1 MFFCLFFVLV
11 VCQLVYGCFLF
22 VFLLVGGG
30 GRLFAC
36 SLWLLGGGGVC
47 CLYVMETSLHDYQ
60 YGLRACFCMH
70 A

>member
-1 MFFCLFFVLV
+1 MRVCLCVFLFVFVLV

-36 SLWLLGGGGVC
+36 SLWLLGGGV
-47 CLYVMETSLHDYQ
+47 YVVYM
-60 YGLRACFCMH
+60 
-70 A
+70 